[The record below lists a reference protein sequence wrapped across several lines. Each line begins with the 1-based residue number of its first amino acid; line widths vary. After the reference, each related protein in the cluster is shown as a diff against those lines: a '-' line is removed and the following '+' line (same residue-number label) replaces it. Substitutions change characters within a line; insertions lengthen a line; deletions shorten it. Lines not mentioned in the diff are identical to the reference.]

1 MKNFKFRPDA
11 GFRICQLTDLHFE
24 WGEDPEDKARTFALI
39 KRAAK
44 ELNPDLFII
53 TGDIAWGKNVTN
65 ALEDFKKV
73 FADINVFFAPVL
85 GNHDGQ
91 ANDCDISSRADF
103 AALLCGGELNLFEFS
118 QDGVAGHG
126 NYIIT
131 VGEGKNLWAL
141 YCLDTHQG
149 DIYHTQIDWYR
160 TTSAALPAGHS
171 ELSFFHIPLP
181 EYIQV
186 WDHEVCSGNSHE
198 RIAPT
203 RYNDGLFAAMARS
216 GAMRGVFV
224 GHDHVNDFE
233 GTLHGIRLCYGRVS
247 GYQAYSM
254 EDFSRGVRIID
265 LKEGEK
271 DFTTRIW
278 LDNEKGDIYEQRFPN
293 KPRLTKG

>member
-1 MKNFKFRPDA
+1 MKNLKFRNDLT
-11 GFRICQLTDLHFE
+11 FRICQLTDLHFE
-24 WGEDPEDKARTFALI
+24 WDKTPEARQRTFELI

-44 ELNPDLFII
+44 ELDPDLFVI
-53 TGDIAWGKNVTN
+53 TGDIAWGNCVKN
-65 ALEDFKKV
+65 ALDDFKKV
-73 FADINVFFAPVL
+73 FSDTNVFFAPVL

-91 ANDCDISSRADF
+91 DDDGRIKSRADF
-103 AALLCGGELNLFEFS
+103 ANLLCGGDLNLFEPS

-126 NYIIT
+126 NYIVTI
-131 VGEGKNLWAL
+131 GEDENLWAL
-141 YCLDTHQG
+141 FCLDTQNG
-149 DIYHTQIDWYR
+149 DIDHTQVDWYR
-160 TTSAALPAGHS
+160 NTSASLPEGHS

-181 EYIQV
+181 EYIEV
-186 WDHEVCSGNSHE
+186 WDHEVCSGNAHE

-203 RYNDGLFAAMARS
+203 RYNDGLFSAMARS

-265 LKEGEK
+265 LKKGENN
-271 DFTTRIW
+271 FTTRIW

-293 KPRLTKG
+293 KPRLTRG